1 MYTTLINPKTPIN
14 NNTSIT
20 ELMGALCDSSL
31 PQVSWKRRS
40 LEGVSR
46 EGFRKAFKKCAYGVL
61 LSKIFLNST
70 NGSVSTPSAT
80 AKTPPRNK
88 VLMICFD
95 LRVAG
100 CREEAERLEEQLE
113 KLQEG
118 ASSGLKEVDAVLE
131 LLVHLAGSTPPP
143 PASFSMD
150 YMRRER
156 PVLRRPE
163 PWGYQSE
170 ELQRLE
176 AQAWGLVCG
185 QEWGSL
191 EGMCLTQRMMDAP
204 PGTGLLGL
212 KTKVGAEERFERDT
226 RLTLFGALQHTRTS
240 DLDIRLDLPPVPSN
254 IDVTGLAIR
263 VWNYVMITLDSCC
276 GSNFGSSV
284 VVSNCCLFR
293 SLPLWI
299 SQKMKASSQ
308 RPT

>member
-1 MYTTLINPKTPIN
+1 MYTTTLINPKTPISD
-14 NNTSIT
+14 TSIT

-31 PQVSWKRRS
+31 SRVSWKRRA
-40 LEGVSR
+40 LGGVSR
-46 EGFRKAFKKCAYGVL
+46 EGFRRAFKKCAYGVL
-61 LSKIFLNST
+61 LSKLFLNGT
-70 NGSVSTPSAT
+70 NGSAKRRSVT
-80 AKTPPRNK
+80 ANTPPRNK

-113 KLQEG
+113 RLQEG
-118 ASSGLKEVDAVLE
+118 ALSGLKEVDAILD

-143 PASFSMD
+143 PASFSMN

-191 EGMCLTQRMMDAP
+191 EGMYLTQSTMDAP

-212 KTKVGAEERFERDT
+212 KTKLGVEERFERDT

-240 DLDIRLDLPPVPSN
+240 DIDIRLDLPPVPSN

-263 VWNYVMITLDSCC
+263 VCNYIMLMISPVFSALAPVLLSLIVVCL
-276 GSNFGSSV
+276 GPFYFGSV
-284 VVSNCCLFR
+284 R
-293 SLPLWI
+293 
-299 SQKMKASSQ
+299 
-308 RPT
+308 R